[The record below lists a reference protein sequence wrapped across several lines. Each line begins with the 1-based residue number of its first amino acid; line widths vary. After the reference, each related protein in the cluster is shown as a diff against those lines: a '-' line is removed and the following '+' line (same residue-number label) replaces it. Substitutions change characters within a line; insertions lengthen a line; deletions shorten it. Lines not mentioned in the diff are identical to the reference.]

1 MDLKAM
7 GTVAYR
13 PMMALALVSGM
24 VACASAP
31 KKVVAVPFETVMA
44 NAEAQVATA
53 GPDASI
59 KAFEDASKSDPT
71 RKEPWIRI
79 AQLQFDQGNYAR
91 AIVAAEEVLQRDPD
105 DLVADGVLTVA
116 GFRVANLSLQRL
128 QGRGALASET
138 ARKEA
143 QTLADTLRTT
153 MGDAVLVVEKPKPRP
168 RTRSAVRRAAAPAAS
183 AVAPVS
189 PPNSTA
195 PARQTRGDNA
205 DPFQN
210 IGN

>member
-1 MDLKAM
+1 MDVKAI
-7 GTVAYR
+7 GAAAYR
-13 PMMALALVSGM
+13 PMVAMVLLVGLA
-24 VACASAP
+24 ACASSP
-31 KKVVAVPFETVMA
+31 KKTVAVPFETVMA
-44 NAEAQVATA
+44 NAEAQVVTA
-53 GPDASI
+53 GADTSI
-59 KAFEDASKSDPT
+59 KAFEDAAKADPT
-71 RKEPWIRI
+71 RKEPWVRI

-116 GFRVANLSLQRL
+116 GFRVANQSLQRL

-143 QTLADTLRTT
+143 QTLADTLRAT
-153 MGDAVLVVEKPKPRP
+153 MGDAVLIAEKPKPRARSSA
-168 RTRSAVRRAAAPAAS
+168 RTTARRAGPAPAA
-183 AVAPVS
+183 AQPAAQP
-189 PPNSTA
+189 A
-195 PARQTRGDNA
+195 ARQTRSDNS